1 MRGEFYNSAP
11 PHRLHRTAVLSFI
24 VENWVL
30 IAAALVSGGMLL
42 WPAVSRGGGAHS
54 VTASE
59 AVRLVN
65 REKAVLIDVSEPAE
79 FASAHVAGSR
89 NVPLGSLAQA
99 KNLPTNK
106 ALPIVVVCPSGMRAS
121 RAAAILRKLGHEKT
135 VTLGGGL
142 ASWRQANLPVE
153 KSA

>member
-1 MRGEFYNSAP
+1 MLN
-11 PHRLHRTAVLSFI
+11 FI

-30 IAAALVSGGMLL
+30 IAVAFVSGGLL
-42 WPAVSRGGGAHS
+42 VWPIVARGGRSGAVSA
-54 VTASE
+54 AE
-59 AVRLVN
+59 AVQLIN

-89 NVPLGSLAQA
+89 NVPLGSLTQA

-106 ALPIVVVCPSGMRAS
+106 ALPIVVVCPSGTRAQ
-121 RAAAILRKLGHEKT
+121 RAAAMLRKLGHEKT

>member
-1 MRGEFYNSAP
+1 MSGEFYNSRP
-11 PHRLHRTAVLSFI
+11 PHPSVQTVLNFL

-30 IAAALVSGGMLL
+30 IAVAFVSGGLL
-42 WPAVSRGGGAHS
+42 VWPMVMRGGRAGS
-54 VTASE
+54 VSASE
-59 AVRLVN
+59 AVQLIN

-79 FASAHVAGSR
+79 FAGGHVAGSR
-89 NVPLGSLAQA
+89 NVPLGSLGQA

-106 ALPIVVVCPSGMRAS
+106 ALPIVVVCPSGTRAQ
-121 RAAAILRKLGHEKT
+121 RAAAMLRKLGHEKA